1 MESQRSCVWM
11 CGSMW
16 EISPFPVARRDLA
29 AGDPGEEDVGLLGQ
43 GKVDRRLEG
52 RELALALG
60 SRLLSE
66 IVVPRAEMDVR
77 GVDDPEHRVAA
88 FASSRSR
95 MDDRGASTP
104 AWVPDRLR
112 AIRGDGASE
121 APP

>member
-1 MESQRSCVWM
+1 
-11 CGSMW
+11 
-16 EISPFPVARRDLA
+16 
-29 AGDPGEEDVGLLGQ
+29 
-43 GKVDRRLEG
+43 
-52 RELALALG
+52 LALALG

-95 MDDRGASTP
+95 MDDRGVSMPILGAGP
-104 AWVPDRLR
+104 FQ